1 MRAFVTGANGFVG
14 CHLVAHLIENGD
26 EVIES
31 NSNILNRES
40 IVESLR
46 KTEPDVVY
54 HLAAQADVSASWQTP
69 IETLRVNAEGT
80 LNVCDAS
87 RLAKVKRIIGIT
99 SADVYG
105 SVGSIDS
112 VGEGITENAPLR
124 PVSPYAA
131 SKVAAEAIFTQ
142 AHLGYGLNV
151 VLARSFNHLGP
162 GQSRRFVASAI
173 ASRIAENERNGTT
186 TVSVG
191 NLSARRDFTD
201 VRDVVRAYRMLVERG
216 NPGDT
221 YNVCSGQDRSVQEIA
236 DQLIDSAAFPM
247 SLVTDESLLRP
258 VDLKLLRGDNTK
270 IRTNIGWSPKI
281 PITTTLKDLLDF
293 WRNNPR
299 RTTPQ

>member
-1 MRAFVTGANGFVG
+1 MTGANGFVG

-31 NSNILNRES
+31 NGDILDRES

-46 KTEPDVVY
+46 QAEPDVVY
-54 HLAAQADVSASWQTP
+54 HLAAQSDVSASWQTP

-80 LNVCDAS
+80 LNVCDGS
-87 RLAKVKRIIGIT
+87 RLAKVKRIIGIS

-105 SVGSIDS
+105 SVESID
-112 VGEGITENAPLR
+112 VAAEGLVETTPLR

-142 AHLGYGLNV
+142 AHLGYGLDV

-162 GQSRRFVASAI
+162 GQSSHFVASAI
-173 ASRIAENERNGTT
+173 ASRIAENERSGATS
-186 TVSVG
+186 VSVG

-201 VRDVVRAYRMLVERG
+201 VRDVVRAYRMLIERG
-216 NPGDT
+216 EPGET
-221 YNVCSGQDRSVQEIA
+221 YNVCSGHDRSVQEIA
-236 DQLIDSAAFPM
+236 DQLIDLAEFPM
-247 SLVTDESLLRP
+247 SLVADERLFRP

-270 IRTNIGWSPKI
+270 IRASIGWSPQI
-281 PITTTLKDLLDF
+281 PLATTLKDLLQY
-293 WRNNPR
+293 WRQNPR
-299 RTTPQ
+299 STPPQKMS